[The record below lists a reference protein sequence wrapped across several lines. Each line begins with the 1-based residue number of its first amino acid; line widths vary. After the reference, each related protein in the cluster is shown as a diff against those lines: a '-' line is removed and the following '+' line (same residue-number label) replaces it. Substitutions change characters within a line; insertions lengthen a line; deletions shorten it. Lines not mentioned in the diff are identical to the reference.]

1 MKKFLLG
8 SMAFATMALTSCVQ
22 ENEDLLNNTF
32 EVFSGEIIS
41 SNSRTSL
48 GSDNSVLWSD
58 DDAINL
64 FKKTGY
70 YQKYK
75 VKEGG
80 SATAAFV
87 YDNDNTKG
95 STLDQHYA
103 VYPYAETNSINGQT
117 ISLDLSSLANQTY
130 TASSFEGEKA
140 VMVAKSETTN
150 LPFMNALSV
159 IRVNLNIGGAVID
172 ATVSSIKITSTDENI
187 NLTGNATVDMS
198 QDKQPAVIVNDNNAG
213 KVITLSAPDVK
224 LSQDATPFYIM
235 VPAGSYVANTLA
247 VEVTAVLNGEYQ
259 KCEFTLP
266 AVTLER
272 SVITTLSKTFLD
284 DNEWTGTTEGVNQ
297 NVSDVAAANNAL
309 QSIAGVKIEDAS
321 DATEDSPITIPAK
334 EADEADQK
342 HVIEFASMPAS
353 TVYISVEES
362 AGSTK
367 TVENLE
373 VIVPVGTT
381 TGNLNIN
388 APGTTVTIKATD
400 GTIIDTIEAIT
411 AENTLI
417 IESGVTVNNLIVKGG
432 NVEVYGKVSNITRVD
447 NNDPL
452 TYIYVKAGA
461 VIENYPAE
469 AEIFVVDA
477 DNKVYVNNTA
487 QLQAALDNAAAGVKL
502 LDNITISS
510 TLAFANNFVMDGDN
524 HTLTYTGQNRAIDV
538 TKETNGANLT
548 LMNLTVDC
556 TASYCERGVN
566 YNTNGELTLDNVTVK
581 GTNVTYALNLPA
593 SSDEATVNITNSSLT
608 GNIALNIWGENAI
621 INVTDSELTSVDN
634 NSVEGYT
641 AIALNNDGT
650 NVANGTQVTIE
661 GGSVIAKNENGEPS
675 NAVRNST
682 VTGTVNIN
690 FNTIVVGEVKS
701 PVAIVDYG
709 TTQFYSFTNLQD
721 AIDKVLEVKSGK
733 VKLINDIVLE
743 KSIKVKG
750 GHPVVIDLNGH
761 IITGTDKNASGN
773 FYLFDNTGTLTI
785 EGNGNINLTAVNDRD
800 WNASS
805 VVVANNPGG
814 NLTINSGVVI
824 EHLGGTDMAYGV
836 DNLTNGKGT
845 SAVTTINGAT
855 VKSTY
860 RAVRQFLNGIE
871 ATNELYVKSGIIEG
885 ANKSVWMHDPSK
897 NANTGK
903 LVVEAGAQLKG
914 DVYLYVTPGS
924 AEWPVEVSI
933 AAAALVGES
942 QVLTGNVPEGYEV
955 VLSDG
960 SYIVKK

>member
-8 SMAFATMALTSCVQ
+8 SLAFATLALTSCSE
-22 ENEDLLNNTF
+22 ENEGLLNNTF
-32 EVFSGEIIS
+32 EVFTGEIVS

-48 GSDNSVLWSD
+48 GSDNSVLWSG

-75 VKEGG
+75 VKSGG
-80 SATAAFV
+80 SATADFV
-87 YDNDNTKG
+87 YDNEWTKG
-95 STLDQHYA
+95 NTLDMHYA
-103 VYPYAETNSINGQT
+103 VYPYAAGNT
-117 ISLDLSSLANQTY
+117 ISESTISIDLSSLANQTY
-130 TASSFEGEKA
+130 TANSFEEEKA
-140 VMVAKSETTN
+140 VMVAKSATTN
-150 LPFMNALSV
+150 LPFTNTLAV
-159 IRVNLNIGGAVID
+159 IRVNLNIGGPVNE
-172 ATVSSIKITSTDENI
+172 ATVSSIKIASAANA
-187 NLTGNATVDMS
+187 LTGNATIDMS
-198 QDKQPAVIVNDNNAG
+198 QDKPQAVIAADGG
-213 KVITLSAPDVK
+213 KEITLTAGNVA
-224 LSQDATPFYIM
+224 LSQEMTPFYIM
-235 VPAGSYVANTLA
+235 FPAGIYAENDLTVVVN
-247 VEVTAVLNGEYQ
+247 AVLNGES
-259 KCEFTLP
+259 KECEFILP
-266 AVTLER
+266 AVTMER
-272 SVITTLSKTFLD
+272 SKITTLEKTFD
-284 DNEWTGTTEGVNQ
+284 DDEEWTGSTEAVNQ
-297 NVSDVAAANNAL
+297 NVADAAAATDAL
-309 QSIAGVKIEDAS
+309 ATITGVKIEDAS
-321 DATEDSPITIPAK
+321 DATVSSPITIPAK
-334 EADEADQK
+334 ETAAANQE
-342 HVIEFASMPAS
+342 HVIEFATMPAS
-353 TVYISVEES
+353 TVYIAVAEGNGS
-362 AGSTK
+362 STK

-452 TYIYVKAGA
+452 TYIYVKEGA
-461 VIENYPAE
+461 VIENYPTA

-487 QLQAALDNAAAGVKL
+487 QLQAALNNAAAGVKL

-510 TLAFANNFVMDGDN
+510 TLSFANNFVMDGDN

-548 LMNLTVDC
+548 LMNLTIDC

-566 YNTNGELTLDNVTVK
+566 YNTNGELTFDNVTVK

-593 SSDEATVNITNSSLT
+593 SSDEATVNINNSSLA
-608 GNIALNIWGENAI
+608 GNIALNVWGENAT
-621 INVTDSELTSVDN
+621 INVTDTHLTSVDKS
-634 NSVEGYT
+634 SVEGYT

-650 NVANGTQVTIE
+650 NVANGTKITIN

-682 VTGTVNIN
+682 VTGTVNIS
-690 FNTIVVGEVKS
+690 FSTVVVGEVKS

-721 AIDKVLEVKSGK
+721 AIDKVLEGKSGI

-743 KSIKVKG
+743 KTIKVKG

-761 IITGTDKNASGN
+761 IITGTDKNTSGN

-785 EGNGNINLTAVNDRD
+785 EGNGTITLTAENDRD

-845 SAVTTINGAT
+845 YAVTTLNGAT

-871 ATNELYVKSGIIEG
+871 ATNELYIKSGIIEG
-885 ANKSVWMHDPSK
+885 ANKSVWMHDPSNK
-897 NANTGK
+897 ANTGK

-914 DVYLYVTPGS
+914 DVYLFVTAGS
-924 AEWPVEVSI
+924 TEWPVEVSI
-933 AAAALVGES
+933 AEASLVGES
-942 QVLTGNVPEGYEV
+942 QVVSGNVPEGYEV
-955 VLSDG
+955 VLSEG
-960 SYIVKK
+960 YYIVKK

>member
-1 MKKFLLG
+1 MKKFLFG
-8 SMAFATMALTSCVQ
+8 SLALATLALTSCSE
-22 ENEDLLNNTF
+22 ENEGLLNNTF
-32 EVFSGEIIS
+32 EVFTGEIVS

-58 DDAINL
+58 GDAISL

-75 VKEGG
+75 VKAGG
-80 SATAAFV
+80 STTAAFV
-87 YDNDNTKG
+87 YDNVWVKG

-103 VYPYAETNSINGQT
+103 VYPYAETNSISGQT

-130 TASSFEGEKA
+130 TANSFEEEKA
-140 VMVAKSETTN
+140 VMVAKSATTN
-150 LPFMNALSV
+150 LPFTNTLAV
-159 IRVNLNIGGAVID
+159 IRVNLNIGGPVIE
-172 ATVSSIKITSTDENI
+172 ATVSSIKIASAANA
-187 NLTGNATVDMS
+187 LTGNATIDMS
-198 QDKQPAVIVNDNNAG
+198 QDKPQAVIAADGG
-213 KVITLSAPDVK
+213 KEITLTAGNVA
-224 LSQDATPFYIM
+224 LSQEMTPFYIM
-235 VPAGSYVANTLA
+235 FPAGIYAENDLTVVVNA
-247 VEVTAVLNGEYQ
+247 VINGES
-259 KCEFTLP
+259 KECEFILP
-266 AVTLER
+266 AVTMER
-272 SVITTLSKTFLD
+272 SKITTLEKTFD
-284 DNEWTGTTEGVNQ
+284 DDEEWTGSTEAVNQ
-297 NVSDVAAANNAL
+297 NVADAASATDAL
-309 QSIAGVKIEDAS
+309 ATITGVKIEDAS
-321 DATEDSPITIPAK
+321 DATVSSPITIPAK
-334 EADEADQK
+334 EAAAADQE
-342 HVIEFASMPAS
+342 HVIEFATMPAS
-353 TVYISVEES
+353 TVYIAVAEGNGS
-362 AGSTK
+362 STK

-432 NVEVYGKVSNITRVD
+432 NVEVYGKVTNIARVD

-461 VIENYPAE
+461 VIENYPTE
-469 AEIFVVDA
+469 AEIFVIDA

-487 QLQAALDNAAAGVKL
+487 QLQAALNNAAAGVKL

-510 TLAFANNFVMDGDN
+510 TLTFANNFVMDGDN

-566 YNTNGELTLDNVTVK
+566 YNTNGELTFDNVTVK

-608 GNIALNIWGENAI
+608 GNIALNVWGENAI

-650 NVANGTQVTIE
+650 NVANGTQVTIK

-682 VTGTVNIN
+682 VTGTVNIS
-690 FNTIVVGEVKS
+690 FNTVVVGEVKS

-721 AIDKVLEVKSGK
+721 AIDKVLEGKSGK

-761 IITGTDKNASGN
+761 IITGTDKNTSGN

-785 EGNGNINLTAVNDRD
+785 EGNGNINLTAENDRD

-845 SAVTTINGAT
+845 YAVTTINGAT

-860 RAVRQFLNGIE
+860 RAIRQFLNGIE
-871 ATNELYVKSGIIEG
+871 ATNELYIKGGVIEG
-885 ANKSVWMHDPSK
+885 ANKSVWMHDPSNK
-897 NANTGK
+897 ANTGK

-914 DVYLYVTPGS
+914 DVYLYVTAGS
-924 AEWPVEVSI
+924 TEWPVEVSI
-933 AAAALVGES
+933 AEAALVGES
-942 QVLTGNVPEGYEV
+942 QVVSGNVPEGYEV
-955 VLSDG
+955 VLSEG